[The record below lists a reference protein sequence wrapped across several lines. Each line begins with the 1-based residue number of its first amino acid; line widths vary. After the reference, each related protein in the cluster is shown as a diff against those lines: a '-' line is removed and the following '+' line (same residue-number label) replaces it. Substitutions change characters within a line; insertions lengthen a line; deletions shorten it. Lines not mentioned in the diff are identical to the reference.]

1 MSAVIFQTQSVL
13 IVALLLYGVS
23 LVIGKTKNKYRHMK
37 FMKVAIVWD
46 ILLILQIEFTRGAIA
61 KASKAMEN
69 TIILNVHVLLALT
82 TVLLYG
88 FIYWS
93 GNKLHLGEEDRRR
106 THKTLGFIALTT
118 RIATLITSFLVL

>member
-1 MSAVIFQTQSVL
+1 MSAIIFQTQSIL

-23 LVIGKTKNKYRHMK
+23 LVIGKTKNRYRHVKYMK
-37 FMKVAIVWD
+37 AAIIWD
-46 ILLILQIEFTRGAIA
+46 VLLVLQIEFTRGAIA
-61 KASKAMEN
+61 KASKAIEN
-69 TIILNVHVLLALT
+69 TVILNVHVLLALT

-93 GNKLHLGEEDRRR
+93 GKKLNEGDESRRKM
-106 THKTLGFIALTT
+106 HKTLGFTALTT